1 MENTIKG
8 WQYISAIFQRM
19 LDSFERD
26 CLIEPLFIFRGI
38 TRRYFSSSKSINE
51 YLQLHPNLDIA
62 NKNMPNPQEFLY
74 KKFYNEFI
82 REYKELKN
90 VSPLDTLEHLMK
102 CDNYKYTVPEYI
114 KSGAAIRMQ
123 NLKNRSHIDYIN
135 YIKNLIDDAKYR
147 FSEYAAENYSDIEI
161 LADIQ
166 HKGGASCLVDFSNNF
181 LISLWFATQTNKD
194 DKDFHMTLE
203 SVIKLGT
210 EFCVNRSCGDHI
222 IFQSEVENLIH
233 LAEEGASREKPDLF
247 ALSYFYLEHSN
258 KDLQELN
265 FRQKIDEVHGIFKTE
280 FYDGISKEITSCVV
294 RANKMKDDFGDVP
307 DKKAMRV
314 LKELKPLL
322 SDSEGKDNAKKVC
335 DSIMESMCK
344 VSY

>member
-51 YLQLHPNLDIA
+51 YLQLHPNLDIV

-194 DKDFHMTLE
+194 DKDFGYL
-203 SVIKLGT
+203 
-210 EFCVNRSCGDHI
+210 FCYDINVEMIEKDNLSMLSHSKSKDTI
-222 IFQSEVENLIH
+222 ENL
-233 LAEEGASREKPDLF
+233 LYATTKSTKYTEDKSYKFWLWKPSYLNERIARQDSIFIFGLEPF
-247 ALSYFYLEHSN
+247 AN
-258 KDLQELN
+258 KDHGVLVIPIPPDWK
-265 FRQKIDEVHGIFKTE
+265 KIF
-280 FYDGISKEITSCVV
+280 
-294 RANKMKDDFGDVP
+294 N
-307 DKKAMRV
+307 
-314 LKELKPLL
+314 
-322 SDSEGKDNAKKVC
+322 
-335 DSIMESMCK
+335 
-344 VSY
+344 